1 MDAQRWSQLEELFQ
15 RACECA
21 PEQRARL
28 LEESGH
34 GDSEL
39 RRIVEEL
46 LLNQEYAA
54 EDLHA
59 AVHGALETMVF
70 PLVGETV
77 SHYRILAG
85 IGSGGMGSVYEAED
99 LKLGRRVALKFLPD
113 EVAQDALALKRLEQE
128 ARAASALNHPNV
140 CTIYEIAEHRGDPFI
155 VMEFL
160 EGETLREKIS
170 AQRGSSRRLT
180 LQQQIELGT
189 QISAALAA
197 AHSSGIVH
205 RDIKPANIFITRSG
219 SAKILDFGVAKL
231 TAVITG
237 AHPVSEASSGEDELP
252 NAATPSLILT
262 NDASLTRTGVT
273 MGTAAY
279 MSPEQVRGERLDGRT
294 DLFSFGLVLYE
305 MATGRAAFGAAT
317 AAPLREAILNSDP
330 PPVHE
335 LNPDIPAGL
344 ALIIR
349 RALEK
354 DRDKRYQSAS
364 DMHADLQALRAD
376 TVPHRQIRSGTVAAV
391 GVGVLLVVASIII
404 WLERGALPAPRL
416 EAKLRQLTTNS
427 WYNPVISSALSPDG
441 RYLAYSDSSG
451 VHVKAVGADESRL
464 VPQPAALRGERV
476 VWEINAPAWFPD
488 GKGFVATS
496 HPGVETDGTLWSSP
510 TSSIWV
516 FPASGGTPHKLR
528 DAARAWFVSPNGSIS
543 FGTNP
548 GRLGERELWVMA
560 TDGGSPHKVLE
571 VDDTHALC
579 CWYAFPGGTHVS
591 YEVTDDSGDKLLGRD
606 LRDGRV
612 TTLVEP
618 SVMRTM
624 NADWLWLPDGRLIYS
639 DLCLFGRFDAP
650 CNYWMERFDFRSGK
664 LQEKARRLTQ
674 VLGATVWSP
683 SVTAD
688 GRLMTFQQAQQ
699 FDVGYVADLSAD
711 ATFVRNAQH
720 YVLDESYE
728 AITDWTPDSETAI
741 VVRDRGNYSAVYR
754 RRLSA
759 EVSEPIVPRIDDGL
773 LETAILSPDAKWI
786 FLQVWPLP
794 LPPGSTP
801 PRPQVRRVP
810 IAGGDVQRLFSMPPG
825 SSLSCARAP
834 ATLCVIGEPSADHRQ
849 AIVSALDLVTGQ
861 RGRELLRYD
870 RYVDPDQN
878 MSLLAFALSPDG
890 AWLST
895 AAAPSGPL
903 RILSLRGESARVLPV
918 KGLYAQPRVAW
929 TADGRGLIVSSR
941 PAEGAVL
948 LHVDLQGNVQ
958 RLLDCKAPG
967 CFGVPSPDGRY
978 LGITEDRHS
987 SNIWMLENF

>member
-1 MDAQRWSQLEELFQ
+1 LDAQRWSQIEELFQ
-15 RACECA
+15 RACECD
-21 PEQRARL
+21 PEQRIRL

-34 GDSEL
+34 DDPEL
-39 RRIVEEL
+39 RKIVEEL
-46 LLNQEYAA
+46 LANQEEAA
-54 EDLHA
+54 PDLHA
-59 AVHGALETMVF
+59 AVFGALDAIAF
-70 PLVGETV
+70 PLVDENI

-85 IGSGGMGSVYEAED
+85 IGSGGMGSVYKAED
-99 LKLGRRVALKFLPD
+99 LKLGRPVALKFLPD
-113 EVAQDALALKRLEQE
+113 ALVQDPVALKRLEQE

-140 CTIYEIAEHRGDPFI
+140 CTIYEIAEHRGCPFI

-160 EGETLREKIS
+160 EGETLREKIG
-170 AQRGSSRRLT
+170 AQKSGQGSLSLHE
-180 LQQQIELGT
+180 QIDLGI

-197 AHSSGIVH
+197 AHASGIVH

-219 SAKILDFGVAKL
+219 TAKILDFGVAKL
-231 TAVITG
+231 TAIIPG
-237 AHPVSEASSGEDELP
+237 AHPVSEASSGQDEP
-252 NAATPSLILT
+252 PHAAAASLIPT

-279 MSPEQVRGERLDGRT
+279 MSPEQVRGQMLDGRT

-305 MATGRAAFGAAT
+305 MATGHAAFGAAT
-317 AAPLREAILNSDP
+317 AALLREAILHSEP

-344 ALIIR
+344 ALIISK
-349 RALEK
+349 ALEK
-354 DRDKRYQSAS
+354 DRDKRYQTAS
-364 DMHADLQALRAD
+364 DMHADLQALRVD
-376 TVPHRQIRSGTVAAV
+376 TVTHRQIRSGTVAAV
-391 GVGVLLVVASIII
+391 GVGVLLVVASII
-404 WLERGALPAPRL
+404 WLGRGAVPAPRPD
-416 EAKLRQLTTNS
+416 AKLRQLTTNS
-427 WYNPVISSALSPDG
+427 GYNPVISSALSPDG

-451 VHVKAVGADESRL
+451 VHLKAVGADESRL
-464 VPQPAALRGERV
+464 VPQPDALRGERV

-488 GKGFVATS
+488 GRGFVATS
-496 HPGVETDGTLWSSP
+496 HPGVETDGTRWSSP

-516 FPASGGTPHKLR
+516 FPASGAAPHKLR
-528 DAARAWFVSPNGSIS
+528 DAARAWLVSPDGSVS
-543 FGTNP
+543 FGTNA

-560 TDGGSPHKVLE
+560 SDGGAPHKVVE
-571 VDDTHALC
+571 VGDNRAVC
-579 CWYAFPGGTHVS
+579 CWYAFPDGTHVS
-591 YEVTDDSGDKLLGRD
+591 YDVTDDSGETLLARD
-606 LRDGRV
+606 LKNGRV

-624 NADWLWLPDGRLIYS
+624 NGDWLWLPDGRLIYS
-639 DLCLFGRFDAP
+639 DVCLFGRFDAP
-650 CNYWMERFDFRSGK
+650 CNYWIERFDLQSGK
-664 LQEKARRLTQ
+664 LREPARRLTQ

-683 SVTAD
+683 SVAAD

-711 ATFVRNAQH
+711 ATFIRDAQH

-759 EVSEPIVPRIDDGL
+759 EVAEPIVPRIDDGL

-801 PRPQVRRVP
+801 PRPQVWRVP
-810 IAGGDVQRLFSMPPG
+810 IAGGDVQRLFSMAPG

-834 ATLCVIGEPSADHRQ
+834 ATLCVIGEPSADRRQ
-849 AIVSALDLVTGQ
+849 AIVSALDLATGQ

-903 RILSLRGESARVLPV
+903 RILSLRGESARALPV

-929 TADGRGLIVSSR
+929 TGDGRGLIVSSR
-941 PAEGAVL
+941 PAEGAML
-948 LHVDLQGNVQ
+948 LHVDLQGHVQ
-958 RLLDCKAPG
+958 RLLDCKAQG